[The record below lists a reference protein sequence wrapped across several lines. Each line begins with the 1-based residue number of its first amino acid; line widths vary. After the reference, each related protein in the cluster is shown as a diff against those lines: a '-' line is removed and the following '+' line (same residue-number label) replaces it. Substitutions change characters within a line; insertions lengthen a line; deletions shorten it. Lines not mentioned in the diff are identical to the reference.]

1 MEASD
6 QLRNPFKVTI
16 NIPER
21 RQRRRNG
28 GALLLTLKKFL
39 KLV

>member
-21 RQRRRNG
+21 RQRRNG

>member
-6 QLRNPFKVTI
+6 QLRNPFKVT